1 MTITVLIPAHNEERQ
16 IAATLVSLRMQELMP
31 DRVIVIA
38 DNCLDDT
45 EGIARNF
52 GARVLRTEGN
62 TEKKAG
68 ALNQALDMILPTLRS
83 DDYVLVMDADTEL
96 GHDFLSTAV
105 RILRKDKRV
114 GAVGGVFYGQ
124 DGGGFLGLMQ
134 RNEYTRYAREI
145 DRTGRVM
152 VLSGTAALFRPAAM
166 RQVASARGFSL
177 PGVSGRVYDTLAL
190 TEDNELTLALKTIG
204 WRLESPLE
212 CSTVTEVMPTVG
224 DLWRQRTR
232 WYRGALENLR
242 VYGFSYVTA
251 RYWFQQGMLGVGLL
265 SLYLYLGLTA
275 FAIARHGIGAF
286 GFSPFWLGI
295 TALFVLERI
304 VTVWKGGWTARAVA
318 SVLYIELAYDMLL
331 QAAFVRSVWDALRRR
346 EAKWHHVTAS
356 PDPKGI

>member
-16 IAATLVSLRMQELMP
+16 IAATLVSLRMQDLKP
-31 DRVIVIA
+31 DRVIVVA
-38 DNCLDDT
+38 DNCVDDT
-45 EGIARNF
+45 EGVARNF
-52 GARVLRTEGN
+52 GARVLATVGN
-62 TEKKAG
+62 TDKKAG
-68 ALNQALDMILPTLRS
+68 ALNQALDLLLPRLRP

-96 GHDFLSTAV
+96 GPRFLSTAV

-166 RQVASARGFSL
+166 RQVASARGHRL
-177 PGVSGRVYDTLAL
+177 PGGHGQVYDTHAL
-190 TEDNELTLALKTIG
+190 TEDNEVTLALKTLG

-232 WYRGALENLR
+232 WYRGAIENLR
-242 VYGFSYVTA
+242 TYGWSYVTA
-251 RYWFQQGMLGVGLL
+251 RYWVQQGMLGLGLV
-265 SLYLYLGLTA
+265 SLYLYLALTA
-275 FAIARHGIGAF
+275 VAIGRHGLGAF
-286 GFSPFWLGI
+286 GFSPFWLAI
-295 TALFVLERI
+295 TGLFILERV
-304 VTVWKGGWTARAVA
+304 VTVWKGGWTSRAVA
-318 SVLYIELAYDMLL
+318 SVLYVELAYDMLL

-346 EAKWHHVTAS
+346 EATWHHVTAT
-356 PDPKGI
+356 PEPRGI